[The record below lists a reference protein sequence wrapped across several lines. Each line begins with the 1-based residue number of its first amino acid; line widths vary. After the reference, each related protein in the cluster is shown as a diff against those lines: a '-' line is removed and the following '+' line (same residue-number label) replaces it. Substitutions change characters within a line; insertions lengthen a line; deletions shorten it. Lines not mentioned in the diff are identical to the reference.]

1 MILDLESL
9 GGQLRNLGRAG
20 VDVIHP
26 IALLAVKMVM
36 MIPGQF
42 KAGWL
47 PRKLNDAYH
56 LLFDKRIQVPIDR
69 RQIQIRNDLFGTRQ
83 DLLGE

>member
-1 MILDLESL
+1 M
-9 GGQLRNLGRAG
+9 
-20 VDVIHP
+20 DVIHP

-47 PRKLNDAYH
+47 AGKLNDADH
-56 LLFDKRIQVPIDR
+56 LLFDKRIQIPVDR
-69 RQIQIRNDLFGTRQ
+69 RQIQIRHGLLGARQ

>member
-1 MILDLESL
+1 VILDLESL

-47 PRKLNDAYH
+47 
-56 LLFDKRIQVPIDR
+56 LFDKRIQVPIDR